1 MIDAAP
7 ETDFEDAIIA
17 LATATG
23 WMIHAERPAK
33 IRPDPTTGR
42 TRARTAVKGHVGYP
56 DITAAHPQHGIIL
69 AELKSATGTLTDEQ
83 RDWLSTLANH
93 DRPAAQIL
101 IEVWRP
107 EDWPA
112 IETAFRHGPHVYRAH
127 HRKP

>member
-23 WMIHAERPAK
+23 WMIHAERPTK

-42 TRARTAVKGHVGYP
+42 TRARTSVKGHTGYP
-56 DITAAHPQHGIIL
+56 DITASHPRHGVIF
-69 AELKSATGTLTDEQ
+69 AELKSADGRLTDEQ
-83 RDWLSTLANH
+83 RDWLSNLANH
-93 DRPAAQIL
+93 DRLGSPIL

-107 EDWPA
+107 QDWPA
-112 IETAFRHGPHVYRAH
+112 IETAFRLGPHVYRAN